1 MKIQSSLYY
10 LGLSCF
16 PVCIL
21 SLFNIFYSYYFDY
34 LLDVNSYIIVLFL
47 SFLIGSFLC
56 FIGKTKKEDIDIY
69 SQLILIFLIYL
80 LISIL
85 ISIPFHLSIYQLSLI
100 DSFFESVSGFSNTGF
115 SVISDIKNLDP
126 PLILWRSSSQ
136 WLGGFYFLVFL
147 VLIFSNK
154 NINFKMIDFAFN
166 FEKKTNFSKNILN
179 VSYRIFFIYLTLT
192 LIIFLLFIFSDVRIF
207 NSLNLSMTIISSGG
221 FLPTNMLGDI
231 LKTNL
236 HYIVLILSFLISIF
250 NFYILYNLFF
260 YRNNLKNH
268 GEDLYIF
275 ILSLSFCLLF
285 YLITDLNLLE
295 VFISVLSSIGN
306 SGLEITSIPNNY
318 SLFLLLLTIFG
329 GSALS
334 VTSGIKFIR
343 IYILIKAF
351 FLEIYR
357 LVKPNVI
364 LNSKIML
371 SENRISK
378 DNVGIAFLVFIL
390 FFLSLFILSSILL
403 LDSFG
408 FESSFKLSLLTL
420 TNTRASSI
428 YGLDSI
434 DFANLFVFSKIS
446 LIFFMI
452 IAKIELLAIF
462 LIVRK
467 FFFSN

>member
-47 SFLIGSFLC
+47 SFFIGSLLC

-69 SQLILIFLIYL
+69 DQLILIFLIYL

-85 ISIPFHLSIYQLSLI
+85 ISIPFHLSIYQASLI
-100 DSFFESVSGFSNTGF
+100 DSLFESVSGLSNTGF

-126 PLILWRSSSQ
+126 PLIIWRSSSQ

-154 NINFKMIDFAFN
+154 NINFKMIDFAFTL
-166 FEKKTNFSKNILN
+166 EKKTNFSKNVLN
-179 VSYRIFFIYLTLT
+179 VSYRIFFIYLILT
-192 LIIFLLFIFSDVRIF
+192 IIIFLLFIFSDVRIF

-221 FLPTNMLGDI
+221 FLPTNTLNDV

-250 NFYILYNLFF
+250 NFYLLYNLFF
-260 YRNNLKNH
+260 DRNNFKNH
-268 GEDLYIF
+268 GEDLYIL

-285 YLITDLNLLE
+285 YLITDLDLLE

-306 SGLEITSIPNNY
+306 SGLEITSIPNNF
-318 SLFLLLLTIFG
+318 SLFLLLLTLFG
-329 GSALS
+329 GSVLS
-334 VTSGIKFIR
+334 ATSGIKLIR

-378 DNVGIAFLVFIL
+378 ENIRIAFLVFIL

-434 DFANLFVFSKIS
+434 DFASLFIFSKIS

-462 LIVRK
+462 LIIRK

>member
-47 SFLIGSFLC
+47 SFSIGSFLC
-56 FIGKTKKEDIDIY
+56 FLGKTKKEDIDIY
-69 SQLILIFLIYL
+69 DQLILIFLIYL
-80 LISIL
+80 LIPIL
-85 ISIPFHLSIYQLSLI
+85 ISIPFHLSIYKVSII
-100 DSFFESVSGFSNTGF
+100 DSFFESISGFSNTGF
-115 SVISDIKNLDP
+115 SVISDVKNLDP
-126 PLILWRSSSQ
+126 PLIIWRSSSQ

-154 NINFKMIDFAFN
+154 NINFKMVDFAFN

-179 VSYRIFFIYLTLT
+179 VSNRIFFIYLTLT

-221 FLPTNMLGDI
+221 FLPTNTLNDI

-250 NFYILYNLFF
+250 NFYLLYNLFF
-260 YRNNLKNH
+260 DRNNFKNH
-268 GEDLYIF
+268 GEDLYIL

-285 YLITDLNLLE
+285 YLITDLDLLE
-295 VFISVLSSIGN
+295 VFITVLSSIGN
-306 SGLEITSIPNNY
+306 SGLEITSIPNNF
-318 SLFLLLLTIFG
+318 SLFLLLLTLFG
-329 GSALS
+329 GSVLS
-334 VTSGIKFIR
+334 ATSGIKFIR

-378 DNVGIAFLVFIL
+378 ENIRIAFLVFIL

-434 DFANLFVFSKIS
+434 DFASLFIFSKIS

-462 LIVRK
+462 LIIRK

>member
-179 VSYRIFFIYLTLT
+179 VSYRIFFIYLILT

-221 FLPTNMLGDI
+221 FLPTNMLSDI

-260 YRNNLKNH
+260 DRNNLKNH

-318 SLFLLLLTIFG
+318 SLFLLLLTLFG

-434 DFANLFVFSKIS
+434 DFANLFIFSKIS

>member
-179 VSYRIFFIYLTLT
+179 VSYRIFFIYLILT

-260 YRNNLKNH
+260 DRNNLKNH

-318 SLFLLLLTIFG
+318 SLFLLLLTLFG

-343 IYILIKAF
+343 VYILIKAF

>member
-260 YRNNLKNH
+260 DRNNLKNH

-318 SLFLLLLTIFG
+318 SLFLLLLTLFG

-343 IYILIKAF
+343 VYILIKAF